1 MASTWSKIQSSR
13 APRSRIQ
20 VWIIQ
25 LATKASIQT
34 KVRMSISLDRP
45 DFNNGIVNVVKANS
59 SQILTLADSTL
70 WTVSPLSSK
79 NWENRLWK
87 SKTVQE
93 ALPGYSSS
101 MKDLRRGRIWDRL
114 EGRLRTYE
122 RTLAWECH
130 ERIAETAIT
139 TPRKFSLRR
148 LRGQRRQNYLTSTK
162 STLTQARK
170 RFFAGTARRAHSSMI
185 VREIACLITKWHLN
199 KSHPPLELVQLN
211 LARSTPF

>member
-20 VWIIQ
+20 VWIIW

-139 TPRKFSLRR
+139 TPK
-148 LRGQRRQNYLTSTK
+148 
-162 STLTQARK
+162 
-170 RFFAGTARRAHSSMI
+170 
-185 VREIACLITKWHLN
+185 
-199 KSHPPLELVQLN
+199 N
-211 LARSTPF
+211 LACEDCEDSEDKTIWPAQKAHWLKQEKDFLQEQLDGLTPQW